1 MELGQPGSVFSRG
14 ITTQTRGVAD
24 RRRQGMADV
33 LAAVPDQ
40 GAVPLKEIGHASAV
54 DAKDL
59 ADASEMVLLTPPGEV
74 PPTAIPGRGVGSD
87 TAGV

>member
-1 MELGQPGSVFSRG
+1 
-14 ITTQTRGVAD
+14 
-24 RRRQGMADV
+24 MADV

-59 ADASEMVLLTPPGEV
+59 ADASEMVLLTPNSFV
-74 PPTAIPGRGVGSD
+74 GRW
-87 TAGV
+87 